1 MIYEIGKYHEISKI
15 SLKGGNVK
23 KLKKFMKLE
32 NMKFKYIKL
41 EKYHGLVPV
50 KEV

>member
-23 KLKKFMKLE
+23 NFFKKYE
-32 NMKFKYIKL
+32 VGKYEIQKL
-41 EKYHGLVPV
+41 EKYHGLVLV

>member
-23 KLKKFMKLE
+23 KLKNIYHE
-32 NMKFKYIKL
+32 VGKYEIQIYEIGKISW
-41 EKYHGLVPV
+41 PCPC
-50 KEV
+50 

>member
-23 KLKKFMKLE
+23 KFKKCYE
-32 NMKFKYIKL
+32 VGKYEIQIYEIGKISW
-41 EKYHGLVPV
+41 PCPC
-50 KEV
+50 